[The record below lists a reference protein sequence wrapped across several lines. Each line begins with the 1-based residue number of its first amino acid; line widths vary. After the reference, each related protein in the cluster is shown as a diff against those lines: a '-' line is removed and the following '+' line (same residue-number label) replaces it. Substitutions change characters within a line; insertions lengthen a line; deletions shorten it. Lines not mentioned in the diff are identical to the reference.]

1 MKTNVLNDFVFK
13 MLIYTFSWFKKKHP
27 RTLDFVP
34 PPPLPDTDDPLRS
47 MTVVPYLED
56 LHSGDPPSDE
66 DVNLEGEADEDYIFN
81 LKRPEQ
87 PAGNVK
93 DILRRLLILIFAVCP
108 IEMITA

>member
-1 MKTNVLNDFVFK
+1 MYLVISFK
-13 MLIYTFSWFKKKHP
+13 LCINHFSWFKKKHP

-93 DILRRLLILIFAVCP
+93 AQIFC
-108 IEMITA
+108 EGN